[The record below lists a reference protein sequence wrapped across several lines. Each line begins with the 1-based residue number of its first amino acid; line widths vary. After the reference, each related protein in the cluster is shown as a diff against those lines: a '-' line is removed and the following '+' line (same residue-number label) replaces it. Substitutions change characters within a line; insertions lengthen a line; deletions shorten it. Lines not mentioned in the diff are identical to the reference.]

1 MRSNYLGLVFLGVA
15 AFGSAAETPRAS
27 PEQVFSEAMAAMER
41 EGPSAQAR
49 YLHPQDLE
57 EFKRMFLPMLRG
69 PGESR
74 AKEVF
79 GAGSTWEQIQA
90 MPAQQFYERLMAQG
104 DELRRLVP
112 DKKMTM
118 QVLGSVREGELV
130 HIVFRAIVETGGRKS
145 QGVDVQTMR
154 PLGNTW
160 KLALKMSGLDL
171 GPIEADIPD
180 R

>member
-1 MRSNYLGLVFLGVA
+1 
-15 AFGSAAETPRAS
+15 
-27 PEQVFSEAMAAMER
+27 
-41 EGPSAQAR
+41 
-49 YLHPQDLE
+49 
-57 EFKRMFLPMLRG
+57 
-69 PGESR
+69 
-74 AKEVF
+74 
-79 GAGSTWEQIQA
+79 
-90 MPAQQFYERLMAQG
+90 
-104 DELRRLVP
+104 
-112 DKKMTM
+112 MTT